1 MSKLTDT
8 QLAILSEAAQD
19 PECRVTIPDR
29 LRGGAVAKVVGP
41 LLAKGLVE
49 EAAHRPGLV
58 AYRPAEDGSQLSL
71 VITDAGL
78 EALGIEIEPAAELPV
93 EETREGPAPTRTPR
107 SGTKQAL
114 LIGLLER
121 PEGATIDEV
130 IATGWQPHTVRGA
143 ISGAL
148 KKRLGMAITSE
159 KVEERGR
166 VYRVQPSGT
175 LPISKA

>member
-58 AYRPAEDGSQLSL
+58 AYRTAEDGSQLSL

-107 SGTKQAL
+107 SGTKQAM
-114 LIGLLER
+114 LIGILER
-121 PEGATIDEV
+121 PEGATIEEV
-130 IATGWQPHTVRGA
+130 IAATGWQAHTVRGA

-148 KKRLGMAITSE
+148 KKRLGIAVTSV
-159 KVEERGR
+159 KVEGRGR
-166 VYRVQPSGT
+166 VYRV
-175 LPISKA
+175 A

>member
-8 QLAILSEAAQD
+8 QLAILSEAAQH
-19 PECRVTIPDR
+19 PERAVTIPDR

-41 LLAKGLVE
+41 LLAKGLVNE
-49 EAAHRPGLV
+49 IAHRPGLV
-58 AYRPAEDGSQLSL
+58 AYRTAEDGSQLSL

-121 PEGATIDEV
+121 PEGATIEEV
-130 IATGWQPHTVRGA
+130 IAATGWQAHTVRGA

-148 KKRLGMAITSE
+148 KKRLGIAITSE

-166 VYRVQPSGT
+166 VYRV
-175 LPISKA
+175 A